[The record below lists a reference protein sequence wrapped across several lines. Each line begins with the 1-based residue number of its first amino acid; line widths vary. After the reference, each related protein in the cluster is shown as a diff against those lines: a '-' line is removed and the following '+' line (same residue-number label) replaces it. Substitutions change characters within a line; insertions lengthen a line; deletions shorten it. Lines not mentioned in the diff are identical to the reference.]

1 MDIDPTNFNNLS
13 TVFSLDFILHIFQM
27 FLTFLDIVANTSK
40 TTYYVIFLFNQT
52 TALHFYTYKE
62 EHNQTCQ

>member
-27 FLTFLDIVANTSK
+27 FLTFLDMVANTSK
-40 TTYYVIFLFNQT
+40 TTYYVTFFV
-52 TALHFYTYKE
+52 
-62 EHNQTCQ
+62 